1 MTKGLDL
8 CLENLTKLE
17 VKAPK
22 VAREAVTMVAEE
34 FKKELEVNTPV
45 SDELTLTRLK
55 EDIKISNFKGRGGA
69 PSKDIGFGRSTGWR
83 AKFPDSGT
91 IYQKAQDFEEKTIN
105 AVTPRAESIYKSKMR
120 EVLSK

>member
-8 CLENLTKLE
+8 CLNNLTKLE

-34 FKKELEVNTPV
+34 FEKELGINTPV

-55 EDIKISNFKGRGGA
+55 EDIKIRNFKGRGGA

-83 AKFPDSGT
+83 ARYPNSGT

-105 AVTPRAESIYKSKMR
+105 AVTPRAKEIYITKIR
-120 EVLSK
+120 EVLK

>member
-8 CLENLTKLE
+8 CLQNLTKLE
-17 VKAPK
+17 AKAPK
-22 VAREAVTMVAEE
+22 VAREAVNEVAQE
-34 FKKELEVNTPV
+34 FKKDLEVNTPV

-55 EDIKISNFKGRGGA
+55 EDIRISNFKGGGDA

-105 AVTPRAESIYKSKMR
+105 AVTPRAKEIYKQKIK
-120 EVLSK
+120 EVLK

>member
-8 CLENLTKLE
+8 CLNNLTELE

-34 FKKELEVNTPV
+34 FEKELGINTPV
-45 SDELTLTRLK
+45 SDEPTQTRLK
-55 EDIKISNFKGRGGA
+55 ADIKISNFKGGGGA
-69 PSKDIGFGRSTGWR
+69 PSKDIGFGRTTGWR
-83 AKFPDSGT
+83 ARYPNSGT

-105 AVTPRAESIYKSKMR
+105 AVTPRAKRIYEQKIR
-120 EVLSK
+120 EVLK

>member
-8 CLENLTKLE
+8 CLNNLTKLE

-22 VAREAVTMVAEE
+22 VAREAVTMVAKE
-34 FKKELEVNTPV
+34 FEKELEVNTPV
-45 SDELTLTRLK
+45 SDEFTPTRLK
-55 EDIKISNFKGRGGA
+55 EDIRISNFKGGGNA

-83 AKFPDSGT
+83 ARYPNSGT

-105 AVTPRAESIYKSKMR
+105 AVTPRAKEIYITKIR
-120 EVLSK
+120 EVLK

>member
-1 MTKGLDL
+1 MTRGLDL
-8 CLENLTKLE
+8 CLNNLTKLE

-34 FKKELEVNTPV
+34 FEKELEANTPV
-45 SDELTLTRLK
+45 SDEFTPARLK
-55 EDIKISNFKGRGGA
+55 EDVKISNFKGRGGA

-83 AKFPDSGT
+83 ARYPNSGT

-105 AVTPRAESIYKSKMR
+105 AVTPRAKEIYITKIR
-120 EVLSK
+120 EVLK

>member
-8 CLENLTKLE
+8 CLNNLTKLE

-34 FKKELEVNTPV
+34 FEKELGANTPV
-45 SDELTLTRLK
+45 SDEPTPTRLK
-55 EDIKISNFKGRGGA
+55 ADIKISNFKGRGGA
-69 PSKDIGFGRSTGWR
+69 PSKDIGFGRTTGWR
-83 AKFPDSGT
+83 ARYPNSGT

-105 AVTPRAESIYKSKMR
+105 AVTPRAKKIYEQKIR
-120 EVLSK
+120 EVLK

>member
-8 CLENLTKLE
+8 CLNNLTKLE

-34 FKKELEVNTPV
+34 FEKELEVNTPV
-45 SDELTLTRLK
+45 SDEFTPTRLK

-69 PSKDIGFGRSTGWR
+69 PSKDIGFGRATGWR
-83 AKFPDSGT
+83 ARYPDSGT

-105 AVTPRAESIYKSKMR
+105 AVTSRAKEIYKNKMR
-120 EVLSK
+120 EVLGK

>member
-8 CLENLTKLE
+8 CLNNLTKLE

-22 VAREAVTMVAEE
+22 VAREAVTMVTKE
-34 FKKELEVNTPV
+34 FEKELEVNTPI
-45 SDELTLTRLK
+45 SDEFTPTRLK
-55 EDIKISNFKGRGGA
+55 EDIRISNFKGGGNA

-83 AKFPDSGT
+83 ARYPNSGT

-105 AVTPRAESIYKSKMR
+105 AVTPRAKRIYEQKIR
-120 EVLSK
+120 EVLK

>member
-8 CLENLTKLE
+8 CLNNLTKLE

-34 FKKELEVNTPV
+34 FEKELEVNTPV
-45 SDELTLTRLK
+45 SDEPTSTRLK
-55 EDIKISNFKGRGGA
+55 ADIKISNFKGGGGA
-69 PSKDIGFGRSTGWR
+69 PSKDIGFGRTTGWR
-83 AKFPDSGT
+83 ARYPNSGT

-105 AVTPRAESIYKSKMR
+105 AVTPRAKRIYEQKIK
-120 EVLSK
+120 EVLK

>member
-8 CLENLTKLE
+8 CLQNLAKLE
-17 VKAPK
+17 AKAPK
-22 VAREAVTMVAEE
+22 VAREAVNEVAQE

-55 EDIKISNFKGRGGA
+55 EDIRISNFKGGGDA

-105 AVTPRAESIYKSKMR
+105 AVTPRAKEIYKLKIR
-120 EVLSK
+120 EVLK

>member
-8 CLENLTKLE
+8 CIQNLVKLE

-22 VAREAVTMVAEE
+22 VAREAVTMVAKE
-34 FKKELEVNTPV
+34 FEKELEVNTPI
-45 SDELTLTRLK
+45 SDEFTPTRLK
-55 EDIKISNFKGRGGA
+55 EDIRISNFKGGGNA

-83 AKFPDSGT
+83 AKYPNAGT

-105 AVTPRAESIYKSKMR
+105 AVTPRAKEIYITKIR
-120 EVLSK
+120 EVLK

>member
-8 CLENLTKLE
+8 CLNNLTKLE

-34 FKKELEVNTPV
+34 FDKELGINTPV
-45 SDELTLTRLK
+45 SDEPTPTRLK
-55 EDIKISNFKGRGGA
+55 ADIKISNFKGRGGA
-69 PSKDIGFGRSTGWR
+69 PSKDIGFGRATGWR
-83 AKFPDSGT
+83 ARYPNSGT

-105 AVTPRAESIYKSKMR
+105 AVTPRAKRIYEQKIR
-120 EVLSK
+120 EVLK

>member
-1 MTKGLDL
+1 M
-8 CLENLTKLE
+8 E

-34 FKKELEVNTPV
+34 FEKELGANTPV

-105 AVTPRAESIYKSKMR
+105 AVTPRAKEIYKQKIR
-120 EVLSK
+120 EVLK

>member
-22 VAREAVTMVAEE
+22 VAREAVNEVAQE

-55 EDIKISNFKGRGGA
+55 EDIRISNFKGGGDA

-105 AVTPRAESIYKSKMR
+105 AVTPRAKEIYKQKIR
-120 EVLSK
+120 EVLK

>member
-8 CLENLTKLE
+8 CLNNLTKLE

-34 FKKELEVNTPV
+34 FEKELGINTPV
-45 SDELTLTRLK
+45 SDEPTQTRLK
-55 EDIKISNFKGRGGA
+55 ADIKISNFKGGGGA
-69 PSKDIGFGRSTGWR
+69 PSKDIGFVRTAGWR
-83 AKFPDSGT
+83 AGYPNSGT

-105 AVTPRAESIYKSKMR
+105 AVTPRAKRIYEQKIK
-120 EVLSK
+120 EVLK

>member
-45 SDELTLTRLK
+45 SDEPTLTRLK
-55 EDIKISNFKGRGGA
+55 EDIRISNFKGGGDA

-105 AVTPRAESIYKSKMR
+105 AITPRAKEIYKQKIR
-120 EVLSK
+120 EVLK

>member
-8 CLENLTKLE
+8 CLNNLTKLE

-34 FKKELEVNTPV
+34 FEKELGINTPV
-45 SDELTLTRLK
+45 SDEPTPTRLK
-55 EDIKISNFKGRGGA
+55 ADIKISNFKGRGGA

-83 AKFPDSGT
+83 ARYPNSGT

-105 AVTPRAESIYKSKMR
+105 AVTPRAKRIYEQKIR
-120 EVLSK
+120 EVLK

>member
-8 CLENLTKLE
+8 CLNNLTKLE

-34 FKKELEVNTPV
+34 FEKELGINTPV
-45 SDELTLTRLK
+45 SDEPTQTRLK
-55 EDIKISNFKGRGGA
+55 VDIKISNFKGGGGA
-69 PSKDIGFGRSTGWR
+69 PSKDIGFGRTTGWR
-83 AKFPDSGT
+83 ARYPNSGT

-105 AVTPRAESIYKSKMR
+105 AVTPRAKRIYEQKIK
-120 EVLSK
+120 EVLK

>member
-8 CLENLTKLE
+8 CLNNLTKLE

-34 FKKELEVNTPV
+34 FEKELEVNTPV
-45 SDELTLTRLK
+45 SDEPTPTRLK
-55 EDIKISNFKGRGGA
+55 ADIKISNFKGRGGA
-69 PSKDIGFGRSTGWR
+69 PSKDIGFGRTTGWR
-83 AKFPDSGT
+83 ARYPNSGT

-105 AVTPRAESIYKSKMR
+105 AVTPRAKKIYEQKIR
-120 EVLSK
+120 EVLK

>member
-8 CLENLTKLE
+8 CLNNLTKLE

-34 FKKELEVNTPV
+34 FEKELEANTPV
-45 SDELTLTRLK
+45 SDELTPTRLK
-55 EDIKISNFKGRGGA
+55 EDVKISNFKGRGGA
-69 PSKDIGFGRSTGWR
+69 PSKDIGFGRTTGWR
-83 AKFPDSGT
+83 ARYPNSGT

-105 AVTPRAESIYKSKMR
+105 AVTPRAKEIYITKIR
-120 EVLSK
+120 EVLK

>member
-34 FKKELEVNTPV
+34 FEKELGANTPV

-105 AVTPRAESIYKSKMR
+105 AVTPRAKEIYKQKIR
-120 EVLSK
+120 EVLK